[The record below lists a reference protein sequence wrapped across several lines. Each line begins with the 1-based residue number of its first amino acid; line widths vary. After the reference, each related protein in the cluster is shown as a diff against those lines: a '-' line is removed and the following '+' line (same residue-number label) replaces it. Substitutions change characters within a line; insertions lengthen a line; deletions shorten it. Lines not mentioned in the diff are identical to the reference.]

1 MEIKKETQNLPKD
14 KKKICRFC
22 GNNNYEEK
30 YAKHLRSKHNTM
42 NNQLDLKIQNLK
54 KEAKER
60 LEELIRIRELLTTEQ
75 KKELEERLWKKN
87 TLDALVPPSER
98 IQLKSEDYQRISQL
112 TQETKEFI
120 RQLEK
125 GTEWEGQIDKEI
137 IANRHKTIRQ
147 WIEENA
153 QK

>member
-1 MEIKKETQNLPKD
+1 MNQEQEI
-14 KKKICRFC
+14 IF
-22 GNNNYEEK
+22 
-30 YAKHLRSKHNTM
+30 
-42 NNQLDLKIQNLK
+42 
-54 KEAKER
+54 KEAF
-60 LEELIRIRELLTTEQ
+60 LVSNFLILWYTPNRKELLTTEQ

-87 TLDALVPPSER
+87 TLDALVVEKLGEEAWYKPPNER

-112 TQETKEFI
+112 TQETKDFI
-120 RQLEK
+120 RQLER

-153 QK
+153 QE

>member
-1 MEIKKETQNLPKD
+1 MSQEQEI
-14 KKKICRFC
+14 IF
-22 GNNNYEEK
+22 
-30 YAKHLRSKHNTM
+30 
-42 NNQLDLKIQNLK
+42 
-54 KEAKER
+54 KEAF
-60 LEELIRIRELLTTEQ
+60 LVSNFLILWYTPNRKELLTTEQ

-87 TLDALVPPSER
+87 TLDALVVEKLGEEAWYKPQNER
-98 IQLKSEDYQRISQL
+98 IQLKNEDYQRISQL

-153 QK
+153 QE